1 MSLSRVS
8 LRRFL
13 MVSCLLP
20 LVAAGCGGGGGRK
33 VATGTVSGK
42 VSLAGQPLSTG
53 TIVFFAENNGE
64 TAIGPL
70 SSDGTYTLKYG
81 TGFSIPVG
89 DYRVAINEG
98 PPPGAPIP
106 SPADVM
112 KAPPAGPATSKIP
125 AKFRDAKTSG
135 LIAVVKP
142 GSNSGVDFDLK

>member
-1 MSLSRVS
+1 MILSRVS
-8 LRRFL
+8 RQAFL
-13 MVSCLLP
+13 LACCLSLI
-20 LVAAGCGGGGGRK
+20 VAVGCGGGGGRK

-42 VSLAGQPLSTG
+42 VSLAGQPLGTG

-64 TAIGPL
+64 TAIGPI

-106 SPADVM
+106 KPEDIM
-112 KAPPAGPATSKIP
+112 KAPPAAPTTSKIP

>member
-1 MSLSRVS
+1 MFLSRTSRRVLLRVAFLSS
-8 LRRFL
+8 LT
-13 MVSCLLP
+13 M
-20 LVAAGCGGGGGRK
+20 AGCGASGGLN
-33 VATGTVSGK
+33 VETGTVSGK
-42 VSLAGQPLSTG
+42 VSLAGQPLGTG

-70 SSDGTYTLKYG
+70 ASDGTYTLKYG
-81 TGFSIPVG
+81 TGFSVPAG

-106 SPADVM
+106 SPEDIM
-112 KAPPAGPATSKIP
+112 KAPPAAANTSKIP
-125 AKFRDAKTSG
+125 AKYRDAKTSG